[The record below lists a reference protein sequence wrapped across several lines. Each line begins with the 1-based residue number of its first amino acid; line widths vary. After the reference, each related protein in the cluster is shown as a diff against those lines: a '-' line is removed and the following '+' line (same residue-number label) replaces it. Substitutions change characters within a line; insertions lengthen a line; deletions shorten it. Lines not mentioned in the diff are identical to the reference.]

1 MMVGEVELVQIAE
14 PAYCESAKEEKK
26 MRNCKVGDLAVVV
39 KDTGK
44 MENLGL
50 IVRVLNDCGPVN
62 WVEMVCVDGKSPERV
77 VTSLNSWHV
86 EVVSDNAQIIYLDE
100 IEGVLYGERTGDIPD
115 AFLRRLPDLFEE
127 DFKDGKVLDLQNL
140 PFDPAIEAVRESFR
154 LTGDVLDI

>member
-1 MMVGEVELVQIAE
+1 
-14 PAYCESAKEEKK
+14 

-62 WVEMVCVDGKSPERV
+62 WVEMVYVDGKSPERV

-100 IEGVLYGERTGDIPD
+100 IEGVLYGERTGDIAD

-127 DFKDGKVLDLQNL
+127 DSKEGKVLDLQNL

>member
-127 DFKDGKVLDLQNL
+127 DFKDGKVLDLQN
-140 PFDPAIEAVRESFR
+140 
-154 LTGDVLDI
+154 

>member
-1 MMVGEVELVQIAE
+1 
-14 PAYCESAKEEKK
+14 

-50 IVRVLNDCGPVN
+50 IVRVVSDCGPVN
-62 WVEMVCVDGKSPERV
+62 WVEMVSVDGKSPERV

-100 IEGVLYGERTGDIPD
+100 IEAVLYGERTGDIPD

-140 PFDPAIEAVRESFR
+140 PFDPAIEAVSESFR

>member
-1 MMVGEVELVQIAE
+1 MVGEAELVQIAE
-14 PAYCESAKEEKK
+14 PASCESAKEEKI

-140 PFDPAIEAVRESFR
+140 SFDPAIEAVRESYR
-154 LTGDVLDI
+154 LTGDTLDI

>member
-1 MMVGEVELVQIAE
+1 MVVGRAELVQIAE

-50 IVRVLNDCGPVN
+50 IVRIVNDCGPVN

-127 DFKDGKVLDLQNL
+127 DFKDRKVLDLQNL
-140 PFDPAIEAVRESFR
+140 PFDPAIEAVRESYR
-154 LTGDVLDI
+154 LTGDTLDI

>member
-50 IVRVLNDCGPVN
+50 IVRIVNDCGPVN
-62 WVEMVCVDGKSPERV
+62 WVEMISVDGKSPERV

-127 DFKDGKVLDLQNL
+127 DFKDRKVLDLQNL
-140 PFDPAIEAVRESFR
+140 PFDPAIEAVRESYR
-154 LTGDVLDI
+154 LTGDTLDI